1 MDKVARIGVS
11 LEPDLLEAFDE
22 YLIQRGYTTRSEAI
36 RDLIKKAMVEESLK
50 AVDSHAV
57 GTITLV
63 YDHNLGSVKEN
74 LMDIQHRNHD
84 IISSSIHVHLDLE
97 KCLEVL
103 VIHGTVGKAQRLSEE
118 LTSVKGLLHS
128 EPVMIAGELSEH
140 GKKHVH

>member
-1 MDKVARIGVS
+1 MDKVTRIGVS
-11 LEPDLLEAFDE
+11 LEPELLEAFDK
-22 YLIQRGYTTRSEAI
+22 YLVTRGYSTRSEAI

-63 YDHNLGSVKEN
+63 YDHSLGSVKEK
-74 LMDIQHRNHD
+74 LMDIQHHHHD

-128 EPVMIAGELSEH
+128 EPVMIAGQLSEH
-140 GKKHVH
+140 GKKHEH